1 MKTIIKYA
9 LVLAAAVPVI
19 AGCTQELME
28 DKDSIDARYTKPIDQ
43 SVTVS
48 LGKLTVSE
56 YVNITIPVTISDT
69 AAVFDFGAM
78 YSASSD
84 FSDATILGA
93 TTVDKDGKKLF
104 TSEINV
110 TNLEEETTY
119 YVKAYAYL
127 AGGYIYSDAASIKTQ
142 DAPEPDTWT
151 NLGKALYRDGFVSGW
166 YNIEALEY
174 EVDILENDQ
183 HKGYYRL
190 VNPYGEAYGY
200 NDPGDWDDTKDYYLE
215 IHAENPEEVYI
226 PYQDLGLAWG
236 YGMFSIW
243 SFADYNGSAFGTL
256 KDGVITFPEN
266 SLLVSM
272 ADYNDG
278 ALYYA
283 NNNGAFRLEL
293 PTSSEVKAFRGASKA
308 KVSHKV
314 SNTAKKASKK
324 HTVNVNWKGR
334 YVGSRLERITPK
346 MMR

>member
-1 MKTIIKYA
+1 MG
-9 LVLAAAVPVI
+9 L
-19 AGCTQELME
+19 
-28 DKDSIDARYTKPIDQ
+28 YTDDVVGPFFSADPI
-43 SVTVS
+43 T
-48 LGKLTVSE
+48 
-56 YVNITIPVTISDT
+56 
-69 AAVFDFGAM
+69 
-78 YSASSD
+78 
-84 FSDATILGA
+84 
-93 TTVDKDGKKLF
+93 
-104 TSEINV
+104 
-110 TNLEEETTY
+110 
-119 YVKAYAYL
+119 
-127 AGGYIYSDAASIKTQ
+127 
-142 DAPEPDTWT
+142 
-151 NLGKALYRDGFVSGW
+151 
-166 YNIEALEY
+166 Y
-174 EVDILENDQ
+174 EVEVQENEDVAG
-183 HKGYYRL
+183 HYRM
-190 VNPYGEAYGY
+190 VNAYGEGYPY